1 MYKLFIDS
9 SLIRK
14 QKQHICSEVEF
25 SMDMLYV
32 LKGMQNEIYRI
43 PIRKG
48 LLYED

>member
-14 QKQHICSEVEF
+14 QKWHIRSEGEF

-32 LKGMQNEIYRI
+32 LKGIWDMQDSYKE
-43 PIRKG
+43 RKM
-48 LLYED
+48 